1 MKQQVFS
8 GCGTALITP
17 FRAGEIDYASLKS
30 LIQQQL
36 AAGVDALVVCGTT
49 AEAATLTREERR
61 ELIAF
66 VIREA
71 DHKIPVIVGTGSNNT
86 AQAIV
91 LSEEAQKLGAD
102 ALLVVTPYYNKA
114 TQQGL
119 IEHFTAIAQS
129 VSPLPIILYNVPSRT
144 GVSCTADTYRELSKV
159 ENIVGV
165 KEASGNFSL
174 IQATRRLCGDTF
186 AIWSGND
193 EDTAALALLGGSGV
207 ISVASNLLPQTIS
220 ALTKLCRC
228 GRYEEAGRLQVV
240 LAPLIKALFCEVNP
254 IPIKTAL
261 AAKRLCC
268 EEFRLPLCPM
278 SEANKKE
285 LLNVMD
291 EYRDLK

>member
-1 MKQQVFS
+1 M
-8 GCGTALITP
+8 
-17 FRAGEIDYASLKS
+17 
-30 LIQQQL
+30 
-36 AAGVDALVVCGTT
+36 
-49 AEAATLTREERR
+49 
-61 ELIAF
+61 
-66 VIREA
+66 
-71 DHKIPVIVGTGSNNT
+71 
-86 AQAIV
+86 
-91 LSEEAQKLGAD
+91 
-102 ALLVVTPYYNKA
+102 VTPYYNKA
-114 TQQGL
+114 TQEGL

-228 GRYEEAGRLQVV
+228 GRYEEAGQLQVA

-261 AAKRLCC
+261 AAKGLCC

-285 LLNVMD
+285 LLNVLE
-291 EYRDLK
+291 EYCDLK